1 MLWDPSKDKP
11 IVDEIGKCYLKAI
24 EVLEQRGWCKGH
36 LSNSKGE
43 VCMAGAIQ
51 IATSTNAPLRDETL
65 NLMHTTLGTLISKWN
80 DAPERTKDEVTAKLR
95 EMAYAQRS

>member
-24 EVLEQRGWCKGH
+24 EVLEQRGWCKGK
-36 LSNSKGE
+36 LINDQGQ

-51 IATSTNAPLRDETL
+51 IATCNSYTL
-65 NLMHTTLGTLISKWN
+65 QRKALTLMHLTLGMISRWN
-80 DAPERTKDEVTAKLR
+80 DAPERTKDEVIAKLK
-95 EMAYAQRS
+95 EAAYAQRS